1 MAYRARN
8 SCLGPSARLG
18 TAGHSAAAHQEH
30 SQGGQPARE
39 GAASARASEAPR
51 ATMAAT
57 MAGGSRKLKY
67 EKMLEKKRHQ
77 RELEEKQVDDWMN
90 KYDTDGNGMIEK
102 GEFEKLIQG
111 VYGGQG
117 VAIEPEV
124 IASLFKKCTEG
135 TENPNSIERNK
146 VRETVVKYKES
157 LVHHEYLNALM
168 DQFDTN
174 KDGNLDRDEIKR
186 MLQIILRDGA
196 KLQLNSKGREY
207 KLSSLENLYNK
218 AILDKNSYMQKL
230 HKAQGGGDDVVKY
243 SEVSDEDVDFILKEA
258 DADGNGVLDRDE
270 VLASLALWTR
280 LMKMAEPEEPASGF
294 SQLCA
299 VM

>member
-1 MAYRARN
+1 M
-8 SCLGPSARLG
+8 
-18 TAGHSAAAHQEH
+18 
-30 SQGGQPARE
+30 
-39 GAASARASEAPR
+39 
-51 ATMAAT
+51 
-57 MAGGSRKLKY
+57 
-67 EKMLEKKRHQ
+67 
-77 RELEEKQVDDWMN
+77 EEKQVDDWMN

-117 VAIEPEV
+117 VAIEPDV

-135 TENPNSIERNK
+135 TENPSSIPRAK

-218 AILDKNSYMQKL
+218 GILDKNS
-230 HKAQGGGDDVVKY
+230 
-243 SEVSDEDVDFILKEA
+243 
-258 DADGNGVLDRDE
+258 
-270 VLASLALWTR
+270 
-280 LMKMAEPEEPASGF
+280 
-294 SQLCA
+294 
-299 VM
+299 

>member
-1 MAYRARN
+1 
-8 SCLGPSARLG
+8 
-18 TAGHSAAAHQEH
+18 
-30 SQGGQPARE
+30 
-39 GAASARASEAPR
+39 
-51 ATMAAT
+51 
-57 MAGGSRKLKY
+57 MAGGSKKLKY
-67 EKMLEKKRHQ
+67 EKMLEKKRFQ
-77 RELEEKQVDDWMN
+77 KEQEQKQVDEWMD
-90 KYDTDGNGMIEK
+90 KYDSDGNGMIEK
-102 GEFEKLIQG
+102 GEFEQLIQG
-111 VYGGQG
+111 VYGSQG
-117 VAIEPEV
+117 VAVEPEV
-124 IASLFKKCTEG
+124 IVNLFKKCTEG
-135 TENPNSIERNK
+135 TDTPDSVPRERL
-146 VRETVVKYKES
+146 RETVVKYRES

-218 AILDKNSYMQKL
+218 GILDKNSYMQKL
-230 HKAQGGGDDVVKY
+230 HKAQGGGEDVVTY

-280 LMKMAEPEEPASGF
+280 LMKMAEPEEPTSGL

-299 VM
+299 IM

>member
-1 MAYRARN
+1 MA
-8 SCLGPSARLG
+8 
-18 TAGHSAAAHQEH
+18 
-30 SQGGQPARE
+30 
-39 GAASARASEAPR
+39 
-51 ATMAAT
+51 
-57 MAGGSRKLKY
+57 
-67 EKMLEKKRHQ
+67 
-77 RELEEKQVDDWMN
+77 V
-90 KYDTDGNGMIEK
+90 
-102 GEFEKLIQG
+102 
-111 VYGGQG
+111 
-117 VAIEPEV
+117 EPEV
-124 IASLFKKCTEG
+124 IVNLFKKCTEG
-135 TENPNSIERNK
+135 TDTPDSVPRERL
-146 VRETVVKYKES
+146 RETVVKYRES

-218 AILDKNSYMQKL
+218 GILDKNSYMQKL
-230 HKAQGGGDDVVKY
+230 HKAQGGGEDVVTY

-280 LMKMAEPEEPASGF
+280 LMKMAEPEEPTSGL

-299 VM
+299 IM

>member
-1 MAYRARN
+1 M
-8 SCLGPSARLG
+8 G
-18 TAGHSAAAHQEH
+18 TAGNSAAAHREH

-51 ATMAAT
+51 ETMAAT

-111 VYGGQG
+111 VYGSQG

-218 AILDKNSYMQKL
+218 GILDKNSYMQKL

>member
-1 MAYRARN
+1 MAYRPRD
-8 SCLGPSARLG
+8 SCGPAPERPGEPLATQPRTG
-18 TAGHSAAAHQEH
+18 NTAKAGSL
-30 SQGGQPARE
+30 ARE
-39 GAASARASEAPR
+39 GAASQERASAGASE
-51 ATMAAT
+51 TMAAT

-102 GEFEKLIQG
+102 NEFEKLIQG

-117 VAIEPEV
+117 VAIEPDV
-124 IASLFKKCTEG
+124 ITSLFKKCTEG
-135 TENPNSIERNK
+135 TENPNSIPRIK

-196 KLQLNSKGREY
+196 KFQLNSKGWSTSCRR
-207 KLSSLENLYNK
+207 LENLYNK
-218 AILDKNSYMQKL
+218 GILDKNSYMQKL
-230 HKAQGGGDDVVKY
+230 HKAQGGGDDVVK
-243 SEVSDEDVDFILKEA
+243 
-258 DADGNGVLDRDE
+258 
-270 VLASLALWTR
+270 
-280 LMKMAEPEEPASGF
+280 
-294 SQLCA
+294 
-299 VM
+299 

>member
-1 MAYRARN
+1 
-8 SCLGPSARLG
+8 
-18 TAGHSAAAHQEH
+18 
-30 SQGGQPARE
+30 
-39 GAASARASEAPR
+39 
-51 ATMAAT
+51 
-57 MAGGSRKLKY
+57 
-67 EKMLEKKRHQ
+67 
-77 RELEEKQVDDWMN
+77 MN

-135 TENPNSIERNK
+135 TENPNSVPRDK
-146 VRETVVKYKES
+146 LRETVVKYKES

-207 KLSSLENLYNK
+207 KLVVRKPVQQGHPRQE
-218 AILDKNSYMQKL
+218 QL
-230 HKAQGGGDDVVKY
+230 HAEAAQGAGGGDDVVKY

-294 SQLCA
+294 SPPLCA
-299 VM
+299 VMRARSESAVWGRSLHA

>member
-1 MAYRARN
+1 
-8 SCLGPSARLG
+8 
-18 TAGHSAAAHQEH
+18 
-30 SQGGQPARE
+30 
-39 GAASARASEAPR
+39 
-51 ATMAAT
+51 MAAT

-135 TENPNSIERNK
+135 TENPNSVPRDK
-146 VRETVVKYKES
+146 LRETVVKYKES

-218 AILDKNSYMQKL
+218 GILDKNSYMQKL
-230 HKAQGGGDDVVKY
+230 QGAGRWG
-243 SEVSDEDVDFILKEA
+243 
-258 DADGNGVLDRDE
+258 
-270 VLASLALWTR
+270 
-280 LMKMAEPEEPASGF
+280 
-294 SQLCA
+294 
-299 VM
+299 

>member
-1 MAYRARN
+1 VSAW
-8 SCLGPSARLG
+8 PS
-18 TAGHSAAAHQEH
+18 
-30 SQGGQPARE
+30 
-39 GAASARASEAPR
+39 SE
-51 ATMAAT
+51 TMAAT

-102 GEFEKLIQG
+102 NEFEKLIQG

-117 VAIEPEV
+117 VAIEPDV
-124 IASLFKKCTEG
+124 ITSLFKKCTEG
-135 TENPNSIERNK
+135 TENPNSIPRIK

-218 AILDKNSYMQKL
+218 GILDKNSYMQKL

-294 SQLCA
+294 SQLCSI
-299 VM
+299 M

>member
-1 MAYRARN
+1 
-8 SCLGPSARLG
+8 
-18 TAGHSAAAHQEH
+18 
-30 SQGGQPARE
+30 
-39 GAASARASEAPR
+39 
-51 ATMAAT
+51 MAAT

-135 TENPNSIERNK
+135 TENPDSIERNK

-207 KLSSLENLYNK
+207 MLSSLENLYNK
-218 AILDKNSYMQKL
+218 GILDKNSYMQKL

>member
-1 MAYRARN
+1 M
-8 SCLGPSARLG
+8 
-18 TAGHSAAAHQEH
+18 
-30 SQGGQPARE
+30 
-39 GAASARASEAPR
+39 
-51 ATMAAT
+51 
-57 MAGGSRKLKY
+57 
-67 EKMLEKKRHQ
+67 
-77 RELEEKQVDDWMN
+77 
-90 KYDTDGNGMIEK
+90 
-102 GEFEKLIQG
+102 
-111 VYGGQG
+111 
-117 VAIEPEV
+117 
-124 IASLFKKCTEG
+124 
-135 TENPNSIERNK
+135 
-146 VRETVVKYKES
+146 
-157 LVHHEYLNALM
+157 HHEYLNALM

-218 AILDKNSYMQKL
+218 GILDRNSYMQKL

>member
-1 MAYRARN
+1 MK
-8 SCLGPSARLG
+8 
-18 TAGHSAAAHQEH
+18 TEV
-30 SQGGQPARE
+30 
-39 GAASARASEAPR
+39 
-51 ATMAAT
+51 AAT
-57 MAGGSRKLKY
+57 FFVT
-67 EKMLEKKRHQ
+67 HQ
-77 RELEEKQVDDWMN
+77 AVYPGFPGYSKAFLSWHFDD
-90 KYDTDGNGMIEK
+90 
-102 GEFEKLIQG
+102 L
-111 VYGGQG
+111 
-117 VAIEPEV
+117 
-124 IASLFKKCTEG
+124 
-135 TENPNSIERNK
+135 
-146 VRETVVKYKES
+146 
-157 LVHHEYLNALM
+157 
-168 DQFDTN
+168 DTN

-218 AILDKNSYMQKL
+218 GILDRNSYMQKL

-258 DADGNGVLDRDE
+258 VADGNGVLDRDE

>member
-1 MAYRARN
+1 M
-8 SCLGPSARLG
+8 
-18 TAGHSAAAHQEH
+18 
-30 SQGGQPARE
+30 
-39 GAASARASEAPR
+39 
-51 ATMAAT
+51 
-57 MAGGSRKLKY
+57 
-67 EKMLEKKRHQ
+67 
-77 RELEEKQVDDWMN
+77 
-90 KYDTDGNGMIEK
+90 
-102 GEFEKLIQG
+102 
-111 VYGGQG
+111 
-117 VAIEPEV
+117 
-124 IASLFKKCTEG
+124 
-135 TENPNSIERNK
+135 
-146 VRETVVKYKES
+146 KYKES

-218 AILDKNSYMQKL
+218 GILDKNSYMQKL

-270 VLASLALWTR
+270 VLGVSHVDAADEDGG
-280 LMKMAEPEEPASGF
+280 AGGAASGF
-294 SQLCA
+294 SRARSWVAGLFSPSCQRSTRVRRA
-299 VM
+299 PA